1 MSKIPGLNPEEEY
14 RNEESF
20 LLSGDTERVELPGD
34 DESIFEEEQ
43 AFDQAWLWVIL
54 GLETVA
60 VLLALILAS
69 QPLMVIMVASI
80 GIVLTM
86 SLMASLKLKTRI
98 DNVGIHYRMVP
109 FHWKEKTI
117 PWEEIDSAYVRK
129 YSAIFEYGGWG
140 MRYGRNGKAFN
151 VRGNDG
157 IQIVTKDGK
166 KILIGTQSM
175 EEATRYL
182 NKRPLTV

>member
-1 MSKIPGLNPEEEY
+1 MTKIPGLNPEEEY
-14 RNEESF
+14 RDEDSF
-20 LLSGDTERVELPGD
+20 LLPDTDRVELPGD
-34 DESIFEEEQ
+34 DESIFQEEQ
-43 AFDQAWLWVIL
+43 AFDQVWLWVLL

-69 QPLMVIMVASI
+69 QPLMVIMVSSI
-80 GIVLTM
+80 AIVLTM

-98 DNVGIHYRMVP
+98 DNAGIHYRMVP

-140 MRYGRNGKAFN
+140 MRYGRNGQAFN

-157 IQIVTKDGK
+157 IQIVRKDGK
-166 KILIGTQSM
+166 KILIGTQSQ
-175 EEATRYL
+175 EVATRYL